1 MYSNV
6 RLSLPDT
13 LDREVVFKRLDS
25 VLDPELDESI
35 LKLGFVESLEAEAG
49 HLTIQLRL
57 PTYRCAPNFSYLM
70 AFDVRRELLTVESVE
85 DVRVCLSDHFA
96 SEAIEAG
103 VNAGKSFP
111 EAFPDEAVEDLSQL
125 PDLFLRK
132 GYTKR
137 QVRLLRRLR
146 GAGLSFEEI
155 AALRIEHVWL
165 DDDSSWVRREAGQV
179 SHVGP
184 AEVAHR
190 YLQRRAEIGLD
201 CSPAGHLMTDLRDDP
216 IPADRFDRYL
226 TDARLVSL
234 SLEANGAL
242 CSALLGSRKAEQH

>member
-132 GYTKR
+132 PESTEG
-137 QVRLLRRLR
+137 
-146 GAGLSFEEI
+146 
-155 AALRIEHVWL
+155 
-165 DDDSSWVRREAGQV
+165 
-179 SHVGP
+179 
-184 AEVAHR
+184 HR
-190 YLQRRAEIGLD
+190 WTA
-201 CSPAGHLMTDLRDDP
+201 
-216 IPADRFDRYL
+216 
-226 TDARLVSL
+226 
-234 SLEANGAL
+234 
-242 CSALLGSRKAEQH
+242 